1 MYKYYFTAIFLL
13 CRLLVSGQDTT
24 IVPDKVLHVPTLGKA
39 IDMAL
44 EHSPLLKVK
53 DVEKAIKIYQL
64 KSTRKEWL
72 DYIGMEGYWKYGT
85 IDNVTIQEIDNSMVP
100 TTYTGINTRFATGV
114 YIKMS
119 CFSFLDHR
127 NKVLQAQ
134 EAIDKSNYEREIA
147 QDEIRKLVIQQYNE
161 YLLAKKILLVKTKSK
176 VAIEIQL
183 QKAEQDYEN
192 GNINIY
198 ELTKVM
204 ESSNKLMGEYQKAVT
219 GFRVA
224 YLMLM
229 DLIGELDKVNLN
241 N

>member
-119 CFSFLDHR
+119 FFSFLDHR